1 MFTPGSKYFV
11 GLTGLSLVL
20 AVLYMFFIGSA
31 DLGAVA
37 LFGLVATGGTIAG
50 FSFYT
55 RDGDADT
62 VDQATDAA
70 LAPSA
75 GSFWPVVFAFGAA
88 MLLAGLA
95 TNPIVFV
102 LGLAVLLGA
111 GLEWAIQ
118 NWAEGASADNAFNSF
133 VRDRAISAL
142 DYPGLSAVGL
152 GVIAFFFSR
161 IMLNVS
167 KDAAPIIFIVVAAAV
182 LAVGAL
188 IGAKPSFKGAPRN
201 LTIVGGLVA
210 LLVFGSIAGFG
221 GERHELK
228 VVAEEKPYEA
238 ANRECGEEASAHYDH
253 NAGNRVAAKSGVLA
267 TIVVEDGKVYAQM
280 IGFKTKLQSIT
291 VPRSNNTSIM
301 FRNKD
306 AEEHRLVANLGTI
319 TPKGSEVAVPVGT
332 CTQLT
337 GENQDQIMVV
347 NIPKPSISQTK
358 PYTLTVPGIDGEIE
372 VIVP

>member
-11 GLTGLSLVL
+11 GLTGLSLVV

-31 DLGAVA
+31 DLAAVA
-37 LFGLVATGGTIAG
+37 LFGLAATGGTIAG
-50 FSFYT
+50 FSFYM
-55 RDGDADT
+55 RDGDVDT
-62 VDQATDAA
+62 ADQAVDAGR
-70 LAPSA
+70 APAA
-75 GSFWPVVFAFGAA
+75 GSFWPIVFAFGGAL
-88 MLLAGLA
+88 LLAGLA

-102 LGLAVLLGA
+102 LGLAVLLGG

-118 NWAEGASADNAFNSF
+118 DWAESASTDNAFNSF

-142 DYPGLSAVGL
+142 DYPGLAAVVL
-152 GVIAFFFSR
+152 AVVAFFFSR

-167 KDAAPIIFIVVAAAV
+167 KDAAAIIFIVVAAAI

-188 IGAKPSFKGAPRN
+188 IGTKSSFKGAPRN
-201 LTIVGGLVA
+201 FTIVGGVLALV
-210 LLVFGSIAGFG
+210 VVGSIAGFG

-228 VVAEEKPYEA
+228 VIAEEKPYEL

-253 NAGNRVAAKSGVLA
+253 HAGNRVASKSAVLA
-267 TIVVEDGKVYAQM
+267 TIVVEDGELYAQM
-280 IGFKTKLQSIT
+280 IGFKDKLGSIT
-291 VPRSNNTSIM
+291 VPRANATNIM

-306 AEEHRLVANLGTI
+306 SEERRLVANLGTI

-337 GENQDQIMVV
+337 GKNQDQLMVV

-358 PYTLTVPGIDGEIE
+358 PYTLTVPGIDGQIE